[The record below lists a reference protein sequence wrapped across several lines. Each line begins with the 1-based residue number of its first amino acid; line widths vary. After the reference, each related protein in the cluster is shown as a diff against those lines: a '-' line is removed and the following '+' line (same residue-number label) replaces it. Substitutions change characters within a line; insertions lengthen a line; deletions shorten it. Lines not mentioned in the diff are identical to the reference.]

1 MKKWL
6 GRLTGIGI
14 SLLFMLILLEILLQ
28 LGFNYLPQPLK
39 LRMPQYPLRYGIQF
53 DTPHGAREYP
63 AHEQVN
69 VTITAQS
76 GDLFQ
81 LTCLSRENIPP
92 LENYTLSYQRD
103 EHGFRNISPW
113 PEDVDLVVTGDSFTA
128 AETIQHPYWE
138 GLAESE
144 LILGLPG
151 SGTAEQ
157 GRLLTVFGLPRH
169 PETVIVGFFGGNDM
183 MDSWRFEDALSQGET
198 LYSLANK
205 DRKIWEYSVLFQILM
220 LLRPNTPTS
229 SDCPYPVE
237 DSSGTPLAFYPA
249 FLEFA
254 AISQDDLATSS
265 LYALSQETIL
275 GLNTAT
281 EEAGAEF
288 ILLYIPHKA
297 EVYWPLLSLEL
308 QESIAVTLQ
317 RPILGEDGLSFGE
330 NPLDAAT
337 LSANLDAQRTL
348 LAELAAQEGFT
359 FLDLTPIFREA
370 AANGASLYFY
380 GDTHWNQ
387 TGHDLARE
395 AILAFL
401 RQN

>member
-6 GRLTGIGI
+6 GRFVGIGI
-14 SLLFMLILLEILLQ
+14 SLLFMLLFLEILLQ

-53 DTPHGAREYP
+53 DTPHGAKEYP
-63 AHEQVN
+63 AYEQVN
-69 VTITAQS
+69 VTVTAQS

-81 LTCLSRENIPP
+81 LTCLSRENVPP
-92 LENYTLSYQRD
+92 FENYSVSYQRD
-103 EHGFRNISPW
+103 EHGFRNSSPW
-113 PEDVDLVVTGDSFTA
+113 PEDVDLVVLGDSFTA

-144 LILGLPG
+144 LVFGLPG

-157 GRLLTVFGLPRH
+157 SRLLNAFGLPRH
-169 PETVIVGFFGGNDM
+169 PETVILGFFSGNDM
-183 MDSWRFEDALSQGET
+183 IDTWRFEDALSQGET
-198 LYSLANK
+198 LYSLANR

-220 LLRPNTPTS
+220 LLRPSTPTS
-229 SDCPYPVE
+229 GDCPYPIE
-237 DSSGTPLAFYPA
+237 DSNGTPLAFYPA
-249 FLEFA
+249 FLEFTALSQENLA
-254 AISQDDLATSS
+254 ASS

-275 GLNTAT
+275 SLNTAT
-281 EEAGAEF
+281 EEAGADF
-288 ILLYIPHKA
+288 ILLYIPTKA
-297 EVYWPLLSLEL
+297 EVYWPLLSAEA
-308 QESIAVTLQ
+308 QENIAATLQ
-317 RPILGEDGLSFGE
+317 NPILGEDGLSFGE
-330 NPLDAAT
+330 GSLNLAT

-348 LAELAAQEGFT
+348 LGELAAQEGFR

-387 TGHDLARE
+387 AGHDLARE
-395 AILAFL
+395 AITAFL
-401 RQN
+401 AK

>member
-6 GRLTGIGI
+6 GRFAGIGL

-53 DTPHGAREYP
+53 DTAHGAREYP

-69 VTITAQS
+69 VTITPQS

-81 LTCLSRENIPP
+81 LTCLSRENVPP
-92 LENYTLSYQRD
+92 FENYTVSYQRD
-103 EHGFRNISPW
+103 EHGFRNSSPW
-113 PEDVDLVVTGDSFTA
+113 PEDVDLVVIGDSFTA

-138 GLAESE
+138 GLAERE

-151 SGTAEQ
+151 SGIAEQ
-157 GRLLTVFGLPRH
+157 SRLLNAFGLPRY
-169 PETVIVGFFGGNDM
+169 PETVILGFFGGNDM
-183 MDSWRFEDALSQGET
+183 MDTWRFEEAVSQGET

-220 LLRPNTPTS
+220 LLRPNPSTS
-229 SDCPYPVE
+229 GDCPYPVE
-237 DSSGTPLAFYPA
+237 DSNGTPLAFYPA

-254 AISQDDLATSS
+254 ATPKEDFATTEI
-265 LYALSQETIL
+265 YALSQETIIN
-275 GLNTAT
+275 LNSAI

-288 ILLYIPHKA
+288 IFLYIPHKA
-297 EVYWPLLSLEL
+297 EVYWPLLSP
-308 QESIAVTLQ
+308 QDQDSIAA
-317 RPILGEDGLSFGE
+317 S
-330 NPLDAAT
+330 LDFSSDVPRNRESLT
-337 LSANLDAQRTL
+337 SNMDAQRTL
-348 LAELAAQEGFT
+348 LGELATQEGFT

-387 TGHDLARE
+387 AGHDLARE
-395 AILAFL
+395 TIAAFL
-401 RQN
+401 EENKAP

>member
-6 GRLTGIGI
+6 GRFAGIGL

-69 VTITAQS
+69 VTVTPQS

-81 LTCLSRENIPP
+81 LTCLSRENVPP
-92 LENYTLSYQRD
+92 FENYTVSYQRD
-103 EHGFRNISPW
+103 EHGFRNSSPW
-113 PEDVDLVVTGDSFTA
+113 PEDVDLLVTGDSFTA

-138 GLAESE
+138 GLAENE

-157 GRLLTVFGLPRH
+157 GRLLEAFGLPRH
-169 PETVIVGFFGGNDM
+169 PETVILGFFGGNDM
-183 MDSWRFEDALSQGET
+183 MDSWRFEDARSQGET

-220 LLRPNTPTS
+220 LLRPNPSTS
-229 SDCPYPVE
+229 GDCPYPVE
-237 DSSGTPLAFYPA
+237 DSNGTSLAFYPA
-249 FLEFA
+249 FLESSA
-254 AISQDDLATSS
+254 TPQDFLATTG
-265 LYALSQETIL
+265 LYSRTQEAIIN
-275 GLNTAT
+275 LNSAI

-297 EVYWPLLSLEL
+297 EVYWPLLSP
-308 QESIAVTLQ
+308 QDQDSIAA
-317 RPILGEDGLSFGE
+317 S
-330 NPLDAAT
+330 LDFSSDFPMNRDSLT
-337 LSANLDAQRTL
+337 SNMDAQRTL
-348 LAELAAQEGFT
+348 LGELALQEGFS
-359 FLDLTPIFREA
+359 FLDLTPIFRDA

-387 TGHDLARE
+387 AGHDLARE
-395 AILAFL
+395 AL
-401 RQN
+401 RDFMTAN